1 MRVGGGPERV
11 APSILRERV
20 AEWFETDDDGLL
32 PAHEDGCAGDGGSGW
47 WRDPS
52 QLNDNLFA
60 I

>member
-32 PAHEDGCAGDGGSGW
+32 PAHEDGCAGDGGVRGGAGDW
-47 WRDPS
+47 GRFW
-52 QLNDNLFA
+52 
-60 I
+60 